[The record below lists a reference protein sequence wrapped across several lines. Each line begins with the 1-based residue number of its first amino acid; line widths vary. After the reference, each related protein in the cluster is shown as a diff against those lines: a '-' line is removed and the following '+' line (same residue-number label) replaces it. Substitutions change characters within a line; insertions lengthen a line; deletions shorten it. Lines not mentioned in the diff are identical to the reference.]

1 MKSLLR
7 RLGHCDPRKVGTPSL
22 TQCLGCHGGL
32 LWRPDTDLKSRQV
45 LRSST
50 QMKSVH
56 HSVVSN
62 SATLWTVACQAP
74 PSKNIG
80 VGSHSLLWGI
90 FPTQGL
96 NPDLLLYRQ
105 ILYHLS
111 HQGSPINIWGTFKN
125 LIHLH
130 LNWLLIYMFL
140 FFFLIYVSIDIF

>member
-90 FPTQGL
+90 FPTQGSNL
-96 NPDLLLYRQ
+96 GLLHCRW

-111 HQGSPINIWGTFKN
+111 NQDSPGEGQDEEGRWNYEQHTERKRGLQVLVIWPRSFN
-125 LIHLH
+125 
-130 LNWLLIYMFL
+130 
-140 FFFLIYVSIDIF
+140 